1 MDYSKEQNLKF
12 VSEAG
17 YMPVRK
23 DAFEALSK
31 YKYKDNSYKELYD
44 VLFEMR
50 KDYKFLPETYN
61 YNRVLNFYDQLR
73 ERQNIWKARYEK
85 ERTKKSLLMNV
96 GKF

>member
-1 MDYSKEQNLKF
+1 
-12 VSEAG
+12 
-17 YMPVRK
+17 MPVRK
-23 DAFEALSK
+23 DAFDVLSK
-31 YKYKDNSYKELYD
+31 YKFKDNSYKELYD

-85 ERTKKSLLMNV
+85 GEDEKVLVDECWQILKK
-96 GKF
+96 